1 MILLPMSFR
10 SCIGMAGFEASL
22 GRFAKPLW
30 GETWA
35 RALKSPF
42 TFGVR
47 TFYSAEEGSEEER
60 CAIAGVIGC
69 NRASSARLFA
79 ALGTGRWLRAEGKM
93 LFASR
98 KDAGSLQYLY
108 E

>member
-1 MILLPMSFR
+1 MSFR

-47 TFYSAEEGSEEER
+47 IFYSA
-60 CAIAGVIGC
+60 
-69 NRASSARLFA
+69 
-79 ALGTGRWLRAEGKM
+79 
-93 LFASR
+93 
-98 KDAGSLQYLY
+98 
-108 E
+108 